1 MNQKGRARAGC
12 VTGCLL
18 LGLVGL
24 GPGAALAW
32 WATRPARESRR
43 AHEQLRAGMTLVEL
57 GRVLGQREDWIC
69 VLRPP
74 GPDDARRVN
83 LSRRGRQVLYFGQPE
98 GAWTP
103 PSAVLDEQG
112 AALLAGGMGAGQWS
126 AHVQFVGLLTI
137 YELDLT
143 LDAGHRVKT
152 FTAVRRR
159 APHG

>member
-1 MNQKGRARAGC
+1 MGKGRSWAGC
-12 VTGCLL
+12 GAGGVVLAL
-18 LGLVGL
+18 
-24 GPGAALAW
+24 AALAAGGTLYW
-32 WATRPARESRR
+32 WGTRPARESRW
-43 AHEQLRAGMTLVEL
+43 AHEQLRAGMTLPEL
-57 GRVLGQREDWIC
+57 GRTLARCHDWTC

-74 GPDDARRVN
+74 DPDDARRVN
-83 LSRRGRQVLYFGQPE
+83 LSRRGEQVLYFGQPE

-112 AALLAGGMGAGQWS
+112 AAQLAQGMGAGEWS

-137 YELDLT
+137 CELDLT

-152 FTAVRRR
+152 FTVVRRR